1 MVVFGHIY
9 YFLGLLLFLANL
21 GIILKLNK
29 ILKTQNWVQSFLK
42 VTNKNPN
49 KKDMPEGEYQDFV
62 SFNSVMIVNFL
73 WIFFGL
79 ISQSWKMFLLT
90 LSIIF
95 LINFLLVLFSKI
107 KFLTNILNF
116 TKVCI
121 ITVGI
126 ALLVI
131 NHFHIHIDMYEVIK
145 QRFLGLF

>member
-42 VTNKNPN
+42 VTNKKPN

-62 SFNSVMIVNFL
+62 SFNSVMIANFL

-95 LINFLLVLFSKI
+95 VINLLLGIFGKFKLI
-107 KFLTNILNF
+107 TNILNF
-116 TKVCI
+116 TKVSV
-121 ITVGI
+121 ITIAI

-131 NHFHIHIDMYEVIK
+131 NHFHIHIDMYETIK
-145 QRFLGLF
+145 GQFLGLF